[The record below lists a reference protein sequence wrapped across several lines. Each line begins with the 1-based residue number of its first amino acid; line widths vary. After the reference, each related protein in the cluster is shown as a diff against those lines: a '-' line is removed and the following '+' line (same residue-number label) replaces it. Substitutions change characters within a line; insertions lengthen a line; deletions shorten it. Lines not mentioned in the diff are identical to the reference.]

1 MDFEHNR
8 NFRRAKREKAPHSE
22 PADSARTFR
31 RDSRHSVSDAAATRH
46 HPLIT
51 GEINEA
57 ISKRR
62 WTDGDLFD
70 KLYPRLCE
78 ISHRQLRKGW
88 PREVLE
94 TRELVSEL
102 YFKLCREN
110 LPQMENRAHF
120 FGICARLVRQILIAR
135 VRRLNAVIHGGK
147 IQFTTID
154 ESMKVVETAFD
165 DMLRLDRAM
174 KKLRRYD
181 PWLHL
186 VVSVHLYLEMTISET
201 AEALNVSESKI
212 KVDYRYAKAWL
223 KVELS

>member
-1 MDFEHNR
+1 MDFEYKR
-8 NFRRAKREKAPHSE
+8 QYKRVKKERASLSE
-22 PADSARTFR
+22 PTLRPRKASP
-31 RDSRHSVSDAAATRH
+31 DSRRSATDPVKARQESFR
-46 HPLIT
+46 T

-57 ISKRR
+57 INKKR

-78 ISHRQLRKGW
+78 ISHKQLRKGW
-88 PREVLE
+88 RGETLE

-120 FGICARLVRQILIAR
+120 FGICARLVSQILIAR
-135 VRRLNAVIHGGK
+135 IRHISTIMRGGGVH
-147 IQFTTID
+147 FTSID
-154 ESMKVVETAFD
+154 ESMSVAQTAFD
-165 DMLRLDRAM
+165 DMLRLNRAM

-186 VVSVHLYLEMTISET
+186 VVSVRLYLEMTVSET

-212 KVDYRYAKAWL
+212 KSDYRFAKAWL
-223 KVELS
+223 KVELA

>member
-1 MDFEHNR
+1 MDFEYKR
-8 NFRRAKREKAPHSE
+8 EYKRAKRERAPLSI
-22 PADSARTFR
+22 PAPRARRARPDNRRSASDPVTARQESFR
-31 RDSRHSVSDAAATRH
+31 
-46 HPLIT
+46 T

-57 ISKRR
+57 ISKKR

-78 ISHRQLRKGW
+78 ISHKQLRKGW
-88 PREVLE
+88 RDETLE

-135 VRRLNAVIHGGK
+135 VRQVSAIIRGGHIH
-147 IQFTTID
+147 FTSID
-154 ESMKVVETAFD
+154 ESMKVAKTAFD

-186 VVSVHLYLEMTISET
+186 VVSVRLYLEMTVSET

-212 KVDYRYAKAWL
+212 KSDYRFAKAWL
-223 KVELS
+223 KVELA